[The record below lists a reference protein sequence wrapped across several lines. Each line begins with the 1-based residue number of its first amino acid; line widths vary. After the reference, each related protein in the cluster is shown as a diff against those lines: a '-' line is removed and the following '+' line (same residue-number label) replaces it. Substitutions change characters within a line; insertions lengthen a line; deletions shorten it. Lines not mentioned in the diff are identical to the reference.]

1 MTRTSPRRR
10 RTVAAAALT
19 ALALAAVACGS
30 DDSSSD
36 TTAAPATSE
45 AGGGIDA
52 ARCDTNKAAGKITYS
67 SSFDFAAA
75 ASIVDVVVAKDKG
88 YFDDLCL
95 DVDLVPGFSTSN
107 YPLVTAGTA
116 QFSSA
121 GNFTEILN
129 FSQTGGEYVAF
140 VNYGKE
146 PIEALVTPESGATQL
161 EQLDGKTIGV
171 KGDLPP
177 SIVALLA
184 EHGLSR
190 GTDYKEILLDGF
202 DPVSQ
207 LASGIDALPVY
218 KSNEPGQLDRAGV
231 SYHLFDPAA
240 DDIPGTFGILY
251 TSKDFYAEHPTVVED
266 FARAALKGMEDAI
279 ADPAGAVKL
288 SVARID
294 AAGNQNY
301 LTEEGE
307 TFRWKQELQAVLDST
322 PEGQPVGLIDP
333 DGVPRRVRR
342 VRRRRRLAGRGAGVH
357 GVVRHRPG
365 GSRLRVGRQGHL
377 AVTAGRRSMRAQV
390 QHGFGGLEV
399 CSIERIPAPSPAPEE
414 VVLAV
419 EACALNRLDL
429 LQREAPLVRGFALP
443 HIAGMDV
450 VGIVIA
456 RSPDLADDVGPRV
469 GDRVLVDPV
478 STCGVCARCTSGL
491 APYCERLRTIGST
504 RPGGFAEQVAVP
516 APSCFPIPAGMSA
529 VEAATLPV
537 AAMTA
542 WHALVAVGK
551 VAAGETVLING
562 AGSGVSIA
570 AMQLAKAAGRR

>member
-36 TTAAPATSE
+36 TTAAPATSG

-95 DVDLVPGFSTSN
+95 DVELVPGFSTSN

-146 PIEALVTPESGATQL
+146 PIEALVTPDSGATEL

-231 SYHLFDPAA
+231 SYHLFDPAT

-307 TFRWKQELQAVLDST
+307 TFRWEQELQAVLAST

-333 DGVPRRVRR
+333 DVF
-342 VRRRRRLAGRGAGVH
+342 
-357 GVVRHRPG
+357 
-365 GSRLRVGRQGHL
+365 
-377 AVTAGRRSMRAQV
+377 RA
-390 QHGFGGLEV
+390 EYD
-399 CSIERIPAPSPAPEE
+399 A
-414 VVLAV
+414 
-419 EACALNRLDL
+419 
-429 LQREAPLVRGFALP
+429 
-443 HIAGMDV
+443 
-450 VGIVIA
+450 
-456 RSPDLADDVGPRV
+456 
-469 GDRVLVDPV
+469 
-478 STCGVCARCTSGL
+478 
-491 APYCERLRTIGST
+491 Y
-504 RPGGFAEQVAVP
+504 
-516 APSCFPIPAGMSA
+516 
-529 VEAATLPV
+529 
-537 AAMTA
+537 
-542 WHALVAVGK
+542 
-551 VAAGETVLING
+551 VAAGVWPDG
-562 AGSGVSIA
+562 APAFTESFATGPAAAAYGSDGKVIWP
-570 AMQLAKAAGRR
+570 